1 MKQVLISLCL
11 FGINCSGINCNARV
25 GDTVYIMPEKRI
37 GIVESLIYGGKPDCT
52 LGVRTAINGRYTF
65 IPVKDSLLIVK
76 DRQEK

>member
-37 GIVESLIYGGKPDCT
+37 GIVELK
-52 LGVRTAINGRYTF
+52 V
-65 IPVKDSLLIVK
+65 
-76 DRQEK
+76 